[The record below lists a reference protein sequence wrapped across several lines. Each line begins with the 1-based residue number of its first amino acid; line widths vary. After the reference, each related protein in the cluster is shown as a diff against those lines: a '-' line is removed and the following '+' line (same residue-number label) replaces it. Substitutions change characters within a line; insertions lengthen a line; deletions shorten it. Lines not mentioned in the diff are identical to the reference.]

1 MVLGKLLSLLF
12 RAEILIEI
20 SAVATSESGI
30 GNVILYSTQ
39 TMRPICTIE
48 GIHYANMTDL
58 AWCPSGNHL
67 FVSSRDG

>member
-1 MVLGKLLSLLF
+1 MYFTGIYMYF
-12 RAEILIEI
+12 